1 MMYMGSEGVHSH
13 TFAYQQKEDCPV
25 CTSAVQT
32 MTLTPATTLN
42 ELIQQL
48 RDGKMRLK
56 SPSLTSGSGTTLY
69 MQKPPAL
76 EKATRPN
83 LDKAL
88 STLVSDGEEIL
99 VTDPLL
105 ESINLT
111 IRVQFSNENSS

>member
-25 CTSAVQT
+25 CTSTVQS
-32 MTLTPATTLN
+32 MSLPSNTTLN
-42 ELIQQL
+42 ELIHML
-48 RDGKMRLK
+48 RNGSLRLQ

-83 LDKAL
+83 LDKPL
-88 STLVSDGEEIL
+88 VDLVSDREEVL
-99 VTDPLL
+99 VTDPIL

-111 IRVQFSNENSS
+111 VRIQFDDKN

>member
-32 MTLTPATTLN
+32 LTVARATTLN
-42 ELIQQL
+42 ELMQTL
-48 RDGKMRLK
+48 REGSLRLQA
-56 SPSLTSGSGTTLY
+56 PSLTSGGGTTLY

-83 LDKAL
+83 LDKPL
-88 STLVSDGEEIL
+88 STLVAHQEEIL
-99 VTDPLL
+99 VTDPIL

-111 IRVQFSNENSS
+111 LRIQFSD